1 MRLHL
6 RRPLLLLGCC
16 LALAAG
22 GASRAQEAP
31 ATQTAPERSQTQC
44 IDRLPEADRP
54 DDLTPR
60 LPELVYSCLALA
72 DGTHVWMGETGRQHD
87 ASVLLVHGLG
97 NLAHRDW
104 RTVIGPL
111 AGRFHVMTLDLP
123 GFGASPAPGPGH
135 TFAQLDQVLE
145 AVVAGHARGGRAHVV
160 GHSLG
165 AALSLHFAHRHPDRV
180 DRLVLVDAAGLL
192 LMNLYTLPKARLTLP
207 QVGVRPVD
215 RVMRSV
221 DSNLN
226 RFGRAVVGRF
236 DHNMDV
242 AGWLRRN
249 PGVRDALFGRNT
261 QVSAA
266 LGLAEHDFGP
276 ALREMR
282 APTTLIWGRDDPVA
296 PLRIG
301 RLLEARL
308 HDARLHVIDDAGHAP
323 MTQRPEAF
331 EPLLWSALTEPLPPR
346 QRTPEP
352 TVRRGDVRCTAQL
365 GPRYAGRY
373 GHVQLENCHGV
384 HIADAR
390 IDRLTLRNASVT
402 LENVSI
408 VSQGVG
414 IDALRSDVRA
424 TDLRV
429 NAAVGVRASGSL
441 LDLAATRIV
450 ARERALELPRPS
462 WVYFSVSEIDAPD
475 YQGDAH
481 LAWPVTMTP
490 RR

>member
-1 MRLHL
+1 MLLHL

-16 LALAAG
+16 LALATG
-22 GASRAQEAP
+22 GAARAQVAP
-31 ATQTAPERSQTQC
+31 ADEAAPPSGPTPC
-44 IDRLPEADRP
+44 VDRLPEADRP
-54 DDLTPR
+54 EDIAPR
-60 LPELVYSCLALA
+60 LPGLRYTCLALPNGA
-72 DGTHVWMGETGRQHD
+72 HVWMGESGRQHETT
-87 ASVLLVHGLG
+87 VLLVHGLG
-97 NLAHRDW
+97 DLAHRDW

-111 AGRFHVMTLDLP
+111 AARFHVLTLDLP
-123 GFGASPAPGPGH
+123 GFGASPAPGPVPG
-135 TFAQLDQVLE
+135 FAQLDQVLE
-145 AVVAGHARGGRAHVV
+145 AVVAGHAHGGRAHVV

-165 AALSLHFAHRHPDRV
+165 AALSLHFAHRHPGRV

-221 DSNLN
+221 DANLN

-242 AGWLRRN
+242 SGWLRRN
-249 PGVRDALFGRNT
+249 PGVRDALFGRHT

-352 TVRRGDVRCTAQL
+352 TLHRGDVRCTAQL
-365 GPRYAGRY
+365 GPHYAGRY
-373 GHVQLENCHGV
+373 GHVRLDNCHGV

-402 LENVSI
+402 LENVTI
-408 VSQGVG
+408 VSEGVG

-424 TDLRV
+424 TDLRID
-429 NAAVGVRASGSL
+429 ATVGVRASGSL

-475 YQGDAH
+475 HRGDAH
-481 LAWPVTMTP
+481 LAWPVTMT
-490 RR
+490 RER